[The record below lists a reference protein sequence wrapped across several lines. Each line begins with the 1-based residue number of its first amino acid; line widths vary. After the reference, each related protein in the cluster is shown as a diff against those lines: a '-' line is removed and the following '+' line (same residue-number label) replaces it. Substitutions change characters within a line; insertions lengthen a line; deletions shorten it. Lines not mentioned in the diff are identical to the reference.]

1 MKTAGQRFRESLQ
14 QESPLQIAG
23 TVNAIC
29 ALLAEQ
35 AGFRAIYLSGAGVAN
50 ASYGLPDL
58 GVTSLGDVVE
68 DVRRIT
74 AVCQLPLLV
83 DVDTGFGTALSIER
97 TTQEMIR
104 AGAAAMHLEDQVS
117 AKRCGHR
124 PGKMLVETAEMI
136 DRILAAVQARSDESF
151 VIMAR
156 TDAVASEGLSAA
168 IERANRYLDA
178 GADMIFAEAITSAE
192 DFAEFTKNVAA
203 PVLANMT
210 EFGKSPLLS
219 INQLRQAGIKMVLYP
234 LSAFRAMNAAASL
247 VYREIRQKGSQAE
260 LLERMQTR
268 EQLYKLL
275 GYEAA
280 EQRIDQILKSHP
292 EEEEK

>member
-1 MKTAGQRFRESLQ
+1 METAGQRFRAALQ

-23 TVNAIC
+23 AINAIC

-50 ASYGLPDL
+50 ASHGLPDL

-83 DVDTGFGTALSIER
+83 DVDTGFGTALAIER
-97 TTQEMIR
+97 TTREMMR

-136 DRILAAVQARSDESF
+136 DRILAATQSRGNAAF
-151 VIMAR
+151 AIMAR

-168 IERANRYLDA
+168 IERANRYVNS

-192 DFAEFTKNVAA
+192 DFAEFTRNVAV

-219 INQLRQAGIKMVLYP
+219 VDQLRQAGIKMVLYP
-234 LSAFRAMNAAASL
+234 LSAFRAMNAAASR
-247 VYREIRQKGSQAE
+247 VYREIRQTGTQAE
-260 LLERMQTR
+260 LLDEMQNR
-268 EQLYKLL
+268 EQLYELL
-275 GYEAA
+275 GYELA

-292 EEEEK
+292 GRDQ